1 MTNAAGRRLRL
12 GCVQYLNARPLI
24 DGWPGEVSFDHP
36 AALCDRLAARDLD
49 VALVSSFEFLRA
61 PIYTVVD
68 RIAIGSDGPVFSVF
82 VAYRGELATSRSIQM
97 DPASRTSVN
106 LLRCIFGELNLSTP
120 FVAATPAEIAE
131 NPEDVGRLIIGDQA
145 IRFRQRHGDA
155 YRYLDLG
162 ERWRAITGLPFVYA
176 LWLIRPEVADRG
188 LIAAQLRA
196 LRDGNIARLDDLA
209 ATHAAMSPE
218 FCRFYWRECL
228 KFDFGEREQAGL
240 LKFRSL
246 CQKHGI
252 LERTTAPLRLA

>member
-1 MTNAAGRRLRL
+1 MTPAAGPRLRL

-24 DGWPGEVSFDHP
+24 DGWRGEVSFDHP
-36 AALCDRLAARDLD
+36 AALCDRLAEGDLD

-68 RIAIGSDGPVFSVF
+68 GIAIASDGPVFSVF
-82 VAYRGELATSRSIQM
+82 LAYHGELALLRSIQM

-106 LLRCIFGELNLSTP
+106 LLRCVLGELNLSTP
-120 FVAATPAEIAE
+120 FVAATRAEVAE
-131 NPEDVGRLIIGDQA
+131 NPENVGRLLIGDQA
-145 IRFRQRHGDA
+145 IRFRQQHGAA

-162 ERWRAITGLPFVYA
+162 EQWRAITGMPFVYA
-176 LWLIRPEVADRG
+176 LWLIRPEIADPAS
-188 LIAAQLRA
+188 IARQLRA
-196 LRDGNIARLDDLA
+196 LRDANISRLDDLA
-209 ATHAAMSPE
+209 ATQPAMSLE
-218 FCRFYWRECL
+218 FCRFYWLECL

-252 LERTTAPLRLA
+252 LEPTTTPLRLV